1 MRKLLILTIISIL
14 SFSAAA
20 AYADDYSADAN
31 QMAREYL
38 DHKRKMEL
46 LKRAQE
52 ESKLKQQIASQYRQC
67 ISTGI
72 AVEECDALIANIG
85 STSSSVHVNPQPQDN
100 SYFKRTDSN
109 NEYDSESGEGSASME
124 LLKKLQN
131 DVEDMKSKKG
141 RNAASP
147 VKKSRTNV
155 RVPKM
160 MRVVNGKVIFKTSQG
175 EVSVRS
181 GDTLPGGFVL
191 KSFSLT
197 RAMLS
202 LDGKRYESEISW

>member
-1 MRKLLILTIISIL
+1 MRKLLILLIISIFTV
-14 SFSAAA
+14 STT
-20 AYADDYSADAN
+20 YADDYSADAN

-38 DHKRKMEL
+38 EHKRKMEL

-52 ESKLKQQIASQYRQC
+52 EAKLKQQIASQYKQC
-67 ISTGI
+67 ISTGV

-85 STSSSVHVNPQPQDN
+85 STSSSVHVNSQSEDN

-109 NEYDSESGEGSASME
+109 SDYDSESGEGSASMQ

-141 RNAASP
+141 RSSASP
-147 VKKSRTNV
+147 VKSSRTANV

-160 MRVVNGKVIFKTSQG
+160 IRVVNGKVIFKTAQG
-175 EVSVRS
+175 EVSARA

>member
-1 MRKLLILTIISIL
+1 MRKLLLLTIVFVLTIS
-14 SFSAAA
+14 SS
-20 AYADDYSADAN
+20 YADDYSADAN

-38 DHKRKMEL
+38 EHKRKMEL

-52 ESKLKQQIASQYRQC
+52 EAGLKQQIASQYKQC
-67 ISTGI
+67 IATGV
-72 AVEECDALIANIG
+72 AVEECDALIANISASG
-85 STSSSVHVNPQPQDN
+85 AVHDNKRLQDS

-109 NEYDSESGEGSASME
+109 SEYESGEGSASME

-131 DVEDMKSKKG
+131 DVDDMKSKKS
-141 RNAASP
+141 RNSNSA
-147 VKKSRTNV
+147 VKTSRTNI

-160 MRVVNGKVIFKTSQG
+160 IRVVNGKVVFKTAQG
-175 EVSVRS
+175 EVSARA

-191 KSFSLT
+191 RSFSLT

>member
-14 SFSAAA
+14 SFSASA
-20 AYADDYSADAN
+20 AYADNYSADAN

-38 DHKRKMEL
+38 EHKRKMEL

-52 ESKLKQQIASQYRQC
+52 EAKLKQQIASQYKQC

-85 STSSSVHVNPQPQDN
+85 SGSVHVNTQPQDN

-109 NEYDSESGEGSASME
+109 NEYDSESGEGSASLE
-124 LLKKLQN
+124 LLKKLQS
-131 DVEDMKSKKG
+131 DVEDMKSKKT
-141 RNAASP
+141 RNSTST
-147 VKKSRTNV
+147 VKSSRTNV

-160 MRVVNGKVIFKTSQG
+160 MRVVNGKVVFKTAQG
-175 EVSVRS
+175 EVSARA

-197 RAMLS
+197 RAILA